1 MKKIFKFI
9 ANYWQFSLTLIVGT
23 LALILTFVS
32 NQMALAQWI
41 VSTFVAII
49 ALIMFIDMIK
59 TLRSGSYGID
69 ILAITAIAATVA
81 VGQYWASLVIVIM
94 LTGGEVL
101 EDFAAKRAR
110 QELSA
115 LIARVP
121 QIAHLSK
128 NKSVIDVPVSSVKIN
143 DVLIVRPHEVIPV
156 DGELL
161 SKNAELDESSLT
173 GESVPV
179 QKKIGDP
186 VMSGSLNGALAIEIR
201 ATATAANSQYEQIIK
216 LVKEAESQP
225 APFVRLADRYAV
237 PFTLIAYLIAG
248 LAWYMSGEPVRFAE
262 VLVVA
267 SPCPLIL
274 AAPIALISGM
284 SRASRHGIII
294 KNGAVIERLAKSK
307 TFTFDKTGTLTD
319 GHVTVSN
326 IKPVNNMSPDHLL
339 RFAASAEI
347 ASSHVLA
354 TSLVEYA
361 KSKKLKLYNAKNIRE
376 IAGDGVFAT
385 VDKHKVLVGRAEFLV
400 KNKARDFDAKAY
412 TDDSTGIFVAIDSQ
426 FAGVI
431 YFSDKLRPDS
441 RRTISELKALG
452 VRETVMLTGDR
463 PETAQRIAKSA
474 GISQVFSKL
483 LPKDKLQ
490 IVQSLSKNNQSVVMV
505 GDGINDAPVLAAA
518 SVGVAMGARG
528 STAASESADAVII
541 LDDISRVTTLYRISK
556 QTMHIALQSV
566 WVGIAL
572 CVVLMIIA
580 AFGKIPA
587 LMGAGLQELIDV
599 TVIVNAL
606 RAHRS

>member
-69 ILAITAIAATVA
+69 ILAITAIAAIVA

-94 LTGGEVL
+94 LTGGEAL

>member
-1 MKKIFKFI
+1 MRKIFKLI
-9 ANYWQFSLTLIVGT
+9 ANYWQFSLTLIVGA

-32 NQMALAQWI
+32 NQITLAQWI
-41 VSTFVAII
+41 VSIFVAII

-94 LTGGEVL
+94 LTGGEAL

-248 LAWYMSGEPVRFAE
+248 LAWYISGEPVRFAE

-307 TFTFDKTGTLTD
+307 IFTFDKTGTLTD

-326 IKPVNNMSPDHLL
+326 INPVNNMSPDHLL

-354 TSLVEYA
+354 TSLIEYA

-400 KNKARDFDAKAY
+400 KNKAKDFDAKAY
-412 TDDSTGIFVAIDSQ
+412 ADDSTGIFVAIDSQ

-431 YFSDKLRPDS
+431 YFSDKLRSDS

-490 IVQSLSKNNQSVVMV
+490 IVKSLSKNDQSVVMV

-528 STAASESADAVII
+528 STAASESADAVIM

-572 CVVLMIIA
+572 CVVLMVIA

>member
-1 MKKIFKFI
+1 MRKIFKLI
-9 ANYWQFSLTLIVGT
+9 ANYWQFSLTLIVGA

-32 NQMALAQWI
+32 NQITLAQWI
-41 VSTFVAII
+41 VSIFVAII

-94 LTGGEVL
+94 LTGGEAL

-248 LAWYMSGEPVRFAE
+248 LAWYISGEPVRFAE

-307 TFTFDKTGTLTD
+307 IFTFDKTGTLTD

-326 IKPVNNMSPDHLL
+326 INPVNNMSPDHLL

-354 TSLVEYA
+354 TSLIEYA

-400 KNKARDFDAKAY
+400 KNKAKDFDAKAY
-412 TDDSTGIFVAIDSQ
+412 ADDSTGIFVAIDSQ

-431 YFSDKLRPDS
+431 YFSDKLRSDS

-528 STAASESADAVII
+528 STAASESADAVIM

-572 CVVLMIIA
+572 CVVLMVIA